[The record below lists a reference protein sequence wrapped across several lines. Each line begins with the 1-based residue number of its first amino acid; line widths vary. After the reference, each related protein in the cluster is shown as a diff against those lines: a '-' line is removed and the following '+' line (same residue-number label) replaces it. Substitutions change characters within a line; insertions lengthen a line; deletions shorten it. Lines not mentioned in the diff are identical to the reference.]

1 MRIGAVIV
9 AAGIGSRM
17 GAGMNKVYLPLGDK
31 PILWHTVNAFAKS
44 GCIDSV
50 VVVTGTDDIAKCSE
64 ILSDFDMDFTVTSGG
79 ATRSESVYNGLI
91 KSDCDIVAIHDGA
104 RALITPEKI
113 SAVIDDAK
121 KYGAAALGVV
131 PKDTIK
137 IGCDFIESTP
147 ERSRL
152 RQIQTPQVFKLCDIL
167 SAYDKMFESGET
179 KTDDCA
185 VIEAVGGKIKITD
198 GDYENIK
205 ITTPEDLLLASEIL
219 KKRKE
224 KRND

>member
-121 KYGAAALGVV
+121 KHGAAALGVV

-152 RQIQTPQVFKLCDIL
+152 RQIQTPQVFKLCEIL